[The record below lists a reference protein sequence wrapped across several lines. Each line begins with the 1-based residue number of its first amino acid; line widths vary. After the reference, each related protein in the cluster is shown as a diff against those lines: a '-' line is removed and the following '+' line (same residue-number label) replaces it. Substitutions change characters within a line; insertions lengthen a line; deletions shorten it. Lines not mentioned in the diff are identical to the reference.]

1 MKAPTR
7 FVACVSGFSEAVI
20 GTEPSTLVMKASS
33 NRYTTAKLWKIL
45 S

>member
-7 FVACVSGFSEAVI
+7 FVAWVSGFSEVVV
-20 GTEPSTLVMKASS
+20 GTEPSTLVTKASS
-33 NRYTTAKLWKIL
+33 NRYTTARLWKIL

>member
-1 MKAPTR
+1 MKGPTR
-7 FVACVSGFSEAVI
+7 FVACVLGFSEAVV
-20 GTEPSTLVMKASS
+20 GTSRQTLVTKASS